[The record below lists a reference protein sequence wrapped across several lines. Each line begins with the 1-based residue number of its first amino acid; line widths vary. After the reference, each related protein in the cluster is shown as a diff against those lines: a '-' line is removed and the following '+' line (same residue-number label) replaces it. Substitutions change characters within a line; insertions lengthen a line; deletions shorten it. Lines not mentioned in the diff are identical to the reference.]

1 MHNPQKGRKNNTRL
15 KKGMGINMEV
25 TGQEYRKMSDIASPR
40 SPTLAN
46 CVKAFVIGGGICA
59 TAQLMTIALQNTG
72 MMLKEARMLSTIVL
86 IAASALLT
94 ALNLYDNV
102 ARHAGA
108 GTLVPI
114 TGFANSI
121 VSPAME
127 FKSEGLIA
135 GLAVKMFSIAGPVLV
150 YGITASIIYGL
161 ILNLMS
167 VL

>member
-1 MHNPQKGRKNNTRL
+1 
-15 KKGMGINMEV
+15 MEV

-46 CVKAFVIGGGICA
+46 CIKAFITGGGICA
-59 TAQLMTIALQNTG
+59 AAQLMTIAFQNTG

-94 ALNLYDNV
+94 AINMYDNV

-161 ILNLMS
+161 ILNLIS